1 MFVSLHLA
9 RIEGSESCL
18 QTNGPGY
25 LEMMLTETKLT
36 PGRVTIL
43 TPSEPR
49 WRGCQLSLRFDCAVD
64 AVEHAMRRCVDL
76 RRHLLRWQAIDIS
89 DLLGV

>member
-1 MFVSLHLA
+1 
-9 RIEGSESCL
+9 
-18 QTNGPGY
+18 
-25 LEMMLTETKLT
+25 MMLTETKLT

-64 AVEHAMRRCVDL
+64 AVEHAMRRCVYL
-76 RRHLLRWQAIDIS
+76 CQNLLRWQA
-89 DLLGV
+89 DLLGVGRAVVALWSTRENQT